1 MDFNKKLAA
10 LSPVE
15 FEKYFN
21 SFPFEA
27 HGLKKKDHNWK
38 KEYRKIGGKIKPVE
52 NVPGVS

>member
-15 FEKYFN
+15 FENYFN